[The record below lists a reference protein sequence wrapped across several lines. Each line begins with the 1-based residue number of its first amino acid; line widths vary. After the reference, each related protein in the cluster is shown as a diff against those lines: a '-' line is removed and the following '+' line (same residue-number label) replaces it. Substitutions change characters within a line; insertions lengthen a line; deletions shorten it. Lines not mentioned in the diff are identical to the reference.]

1 MSEPSLVAPR
11 RATRTIHVGRVVVG
25 GTAPI
30 SVQSMTN
37 TPTADIGAT
46 GRQIDLLDRAGAD
59 IVRVSCPDMDAAQAM
74 GTLVRNA
81 RVPLIADI
89 HFDYRLALEALN
101 QGVQGLRINPGNI
114 GSKYRVQEVVQ
125 AARDRGVS
133 IRIGVNAG
141 SLEKELLARYGEP
154 TPQAMVDSALGHIRI
169 LEELDFREIKIS
181 LKASSVGMTVAA
193 YRLLA
198 EQVDYPLHLGI
209 TEAGG
214 LLPGAVKSSI
224 GLGLLLAEGIGDT
237 LRVSLTAD
245 PVEEVRVG
253 FEILK
258 ALRLRTHGVN
268 IISCPT
274 CSRQEFNVIDVVA
287 RLEQQLAHIREPV
300 ALSVIGCVVNG
311 PGEAKE
317 TAIGLVGGGQGSHLL
332 YRDGRPCGK
341 INASELVDRLVTEVE
356 QVAATMRH
364 DQQEL
369 TGS

>member
-1 MSEPSLVAPR
+1 MGHTLITAPR
-11 RATRTIHVGRVVVG
+11 RPTRAIRVGTVVIG
-25 GTAPI
+25 DQAPV

-37 TPTADIGAT
+37 TPTSDIKAT
-46 GRQIDLLDRAGAD
+46 SRQIRLLADAGAD
-59 IVRVSCPDMDAAQAM
+59 IVRVSCPDMEAAQAM
-74 GTLVRNA
+74 GTLVREA
-81 RVPLIADI
+81 PVPLIADI
-89 HFDYRLALEALN
+89 HFDYRLALKVLD

-114 GSKYRVQEVVQ
+114 GSRQRVSEVVR
-125 AARDRGVS
+125 AAKDHGAP

-141 SLEKELLARYGEP
+141 SLEKELLARHGEP
-154 TPQAMVDSALGHIRI
+154 SPQAMVDSALGHIRI

-198 EQVDYPLHLGI
+198 QQVDYPLHLGI

-214 LLPGAVKSSI
+214 LVPGTVKSAI

-258 ALRLRTHGVN
+258 SLHLRSHGVN

-287 RLEQQLAHIREPV
+287 HLERKLAHIREPV
-300 ALSVIGCVVNG
+300 PLSVIGCVVNG

-317 TAIGLVGGGQGSHLL
+317 TAVGLVGGEGGHLL

-341 INASELVDRLVTEVE
+341 IPADEIISRLVTEVE
-356 QVAATMRH
+356 QAAEKMRQ
-364 DQQEL
+364 DQQGG
-369 TGS
+369 TNS